1 MNENGNNTLQRTG
14 SNVAHRIRLNPFLCL
29 PGRLKSP
36 STPLLSLIMGL
47 FTIIF
52 HDPLCDPESKQKLD
66 KDFLSDPAEENLQE
80 RALKN

>member
-1 MNENGNNTLQRTG
+1 
-14 SNVAHRIRLNPFLCL
+14 
-29 PGRLKSP
+29 
-36 STPLLSLIMGL
+36 MGL